1 MAGRKSTKPAAS
13 AVEAAKV
20 EAIEPKAEEIK
31 TEMIAEPKE
40 AETKKAP
47 AKKTAARTAKTTKTV
62 KAQEI
67 KAEEAKKETKK
78 AAPKAKKAPAKAK
91 NVESI
96 LHIQYGGKSYGQE
109 DLMKIARDVWEYDLK
124 HKADELESVELYVK
138 PEENMVYYVMN
149 REFTGSFYI

>member
-31 TEMIAEPKE
+31 TEMIADPKE

-47 AKKTAARTAKTTKTV
+47 AKKAAARTAKTTKTV

-138 PEENMVYYVMN
+138 PEENKVYYVMN
-149 REFTGSFYI
+149 GESGSFDI